1 MGPGQ
6 GVLTRFLVDRIDQY
20 KVVEIDQDMVDKIN
34 ADIPQL
40 RADQIIFKD
49 IMKLDVRNVFNDQ
62 PFSLVGN
69 FPYNISS
76 QLLFIMYEYED
87 LIPTMIGMYQ
97 KEVADR
103 VLASHGNK
111 TYGIL
116 SVLLQSLYDCKK
128 LFNVSPGSFNPP
140 PKVDS
145 TVIKLTRNPDKQLDC
160 DKKLFKRVVK
170 MAFNQRRKMLKNNLK
185 LLIGDEEILKEEIF
199 SMRAEQLSVADFINI
214 TKRIESL
221 NLNQ

>member
-1 MGPGQ
+1 VGPGQ
-6 GVLTRFLVDRIDQY
+6 GVLTRFLADRIDQY

>member
-1 MGPGQ
+1 VGPGQ

>member
-6 GVLTRFLVDRIDQY
+6 GVLTRFLADRIDQY